1 MGVLRRRMWGEKK
14 EDQQQSDRAVD
25 GLSFHAYESKIM
37 GAKIGRALFA
47 AIGMAVAA
55 CKVWPDTRQN
65 PTFMY
70 QAYFPGRGLHGP
82 NKHSI
87 GFAQ

>member
-1 MGVLRRRMWGEKK
+1 
-14 EDQQQSDRAVD
+14 
-25 GLSFHAYESKIM
+25 M

-70 QAYFPGRGLHGP
+70 QAYFPGLGGGLRGLKQALDRLRTVARISSVIQAP
-82 NKHSI
+82 TK
-87 GFAQ
+87 GFSRR

>member
-1 MGVLRRRMWGEKK
+1 
-14 EDQQQSDRAVD
+14 
-25 GLSFHAYESKIM
+25 M

>member
-1 MGVLRRRMWGEKK
+1 MGVLRRRTWGEK
-14 EDQQQSDRAVD
+14 EDQQQSDRAMD

>member
-1 MGVLRRRMWGEKK
+1 M
-14 EDQQQSDRAVD
+14 D

-47 AIGMAVAA
+47 AIGAA
-55 CKVWPDTRQN
+55 TAAGKVWLDIRPNFPDL
-65 PTFMY
+65 
-70 QAYFPGRGLHGP
+70 GRGLRGP